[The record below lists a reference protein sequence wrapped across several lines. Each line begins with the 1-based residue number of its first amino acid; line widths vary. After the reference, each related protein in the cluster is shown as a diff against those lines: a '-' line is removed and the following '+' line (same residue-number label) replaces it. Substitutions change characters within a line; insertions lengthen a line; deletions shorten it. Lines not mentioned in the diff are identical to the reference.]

1 MEPETLMTELNPA
14 TFDLDAWATDASLPE
29 ESADVYKRADVIGE
43 LSALQRKIAIRREAF
58 KGEKTA
64 NGDKELTE
72 MERRHTELV
81 ETFAGSKLTVFVRAL
96 TSDELADLR
105 EAHDKATQ
113 GMDPQRANKEF
124 GFDLLAA
131 SIISVQPA
139 GGERYDVRW
148 DTHMIKRLEKAIGP
162 AQMTE
167 ILNARQY
174 AQNAVPTV
182 DADFLRKSSGT
193 EAGAE

>member
-1 MEPETLMTELNPA
+1 MTELNPA
-14 TFDLDAWATDASLPE
+14 TFDLDAWATDANLPE

-43 LSALQRKIAIRREAF
+43 LSALQRKIAIRRDAA

-64 NGDKELTE
+64 TGDKELTE

-81 ETFAGSKLTVFVRAL
+81 ETFTGSKLTVFVRAL

-105 EAHDKATQ
+105 EAHEERTK
-113 GMDPQRANKEF
+113 GMEPKRANKEF
-124 GFDLLAA
+124 GVDLLAA
-131 SIISVQPA
+131 AIISVQPA
-139 GGERYDVRW
+139 GEERYDVRW
-148 DTHMIKRLEKAIGP
+148 DTHMIRRLEKAIGP

-182 DADFLRKSSGT
+182 DADFLLRSSGA

>member
-64 NGDKELTE
+64 NGDKELTD

-139 GGERYDVRW
+139 GEERYDVRW

>member
-1 MEPETLMTELNPA
+1 MSELNPA

-43 LSALQRKIAIRREAF
+43 LSQLQRKIAIRRDAA

-64 NGDKELTE
+64 TGDKELTE
-72 MERRHTELV
+72 LERRHTELV
-81 ETFAGSKLTVFVRAL
+81 ETFTGSKLTVFVRAL

-105 EAHDKATQ
+105 EAHDKATK
-113 GMDPQRANKEF
+113 GMDPRRANKEF
-124 GFDLLAA
+124 GFDLLSAA
-131 SIISVQPA
+131 IISVQPA
-139 GGERYDVRW
+139 GEDRFDVRW
-148 DTHMIKRLEKAIGP
+148 DTHTVKRLEKAIGP

-182 DADFLRKSSGT
+182 DADFLHKSSGT
-193 EAGAE
+193 DTGDE

>member
-1 MEPETLMTELNPA
+1 MTELNPS

-64 NGDKELTE
+64 NGDKELAA
-72 MERRHTELV
+72 MERRYTELV
-81 ETFAGSKLTVFVRAL
+81 ETFTGSKLTVFVRAL

-105 EAHDKATQ
+105 EAHDERTK
-113 GMDPQRANKEF
+113 GMDPKRANKEF
-124 GFDLLAA
+124 GFDLLSAA
-131 SIISVQPA
+131 IISVQPA
-139 GGERYDVRW
+139 GEERHDVRW
-148 DTHMIKRLEKAIGP
+148 DTHTVKRLEKAIGP
-162 AQMTE
+162 TQITE

-182 DADFLRKSSGT
+182 DADFLLRSSGSET
-193 EAGAE
+193 GDE

>member
-1 MEPETLMTELNPA
+1 MTELNPA

-64 NGDKELTE
+64 NGDKELTD

-139 GGERYDVRW
+139 GEERYDVRW

>member
-1 MEPETLMTELNPA
+1 MTELNPA
-14 TFDLDAWATDASLPE
+14 TFDLDAWATDANLPE

-43 LSALQRKIAIRREAF
+43 LSALQRKIAIRRDAA

-64 NGDKELTE
+64 KGDKELTE

-81 ETFAGSKLTVFVRAL
+81 ETFTGSKLTVFVRAL
-96 TSDELADLR
+96 TSDELEDIR
-105 EAHDKATQ
+105 EAHEERTK
-113 GMDPQRANKEF
+113 GMDSKRANREF
-124 GFDLLAA
+124 GFDLLSAA
-131 SIISVQPA
+131 IISVQPA
-139 GGERYDVRW
+139 GEERYDVRW
-148 DTHMIKRLEKAIGP
+148 DVHTIKRLEKAIGP
-162 AQMTE
+162 AQLTE

-182 DADFLRKSSGT
+182 DADFLHRSSGT

>member
-1 MEPETLMTELNPA
+1 MTELNPA

-113 GMDPQRANKEF
+113 DMDPQRANKEF

-139 GGERYDVRW
+139 GEERYDVRW

>member
-1 MEPETLMTELNPA
+1 MTEQNAA
-14 TFDLDAWATDASLPE
+14 TFNLEAWATDASLPE

-43 LSALQRKIAIRREAF
+43 LSALQRKIAIRRDAA

-64 NGDKELTE
+64 TGDKELTA

-81 ETFAGSKLTVFVRAL
+81 ETFASSKLTVFVRAL

-105 EAHDKATQ
+105 EAHDQRTK
-113 GMDPQRANKEF
+113 GMEPNRANKEF

-131 SIISVQPA
+131 AIISVQPA
-139 GGERYDVRW
+139 GEERYDVRW
-148 DTHMIKRLEKAIGP
+148 DVHTVKRLEKAIGP

-182 DADFLRKSSGT
+182 DADFLHKSSGSD
-193 EAGAE
+193 AGAE

>member
-1 MEPETLMTELNPA
+1 MTELNPA
-14 TFDLDAWATDASLPE
+14 TFDLDAWATDANLPE

-43 LSALQRKIAIRREAF
+43 LSALQRKIAICRDAA

-64 NGDKELTE
+64 TGDKELTE

-81 ETFAGSKLTVFVRAL
+81 KTFTGSKLTVFVRAL
-96 TSDELADLR
+96 TSDEQADLR
-105 EAHDKATQ
+105 EAHDERTKN
-113 GMDPQRANKEF
+113 MEPLRANKEF

-131 SIISVQPA
+131 AIVSVQPA
-139 GGERYDVRW
+139 GEERFDVRW
-148 DTHMIKRLEKAIGP
+148 DSHQVKQLEKAIGP

-182 DADFLRKSSGT
+182 DADFLLRSYGT

>member
-1 MEPETLMTELNPA
+1 MTELNPA
-14 TFDLDAWATDASLPE
+14 TFDLDAWATDANLPE

-43 LSALQRKIAIRREAF
+43 LSALQRKIAIRRDAA

-64 NGDKELTE
+64 TGDKELTE

-81 ETFAGSKLTVFVRAL
+81 ETFTGSKLTVFVRAL

-105 EAHDKATQ
+105 EAHDERTK
-113 GMDPQRANKEF
+113 GMEPKRANAEF
-124 GFDLLAA
+124 GFGLLAA

-139 GGERYDVRW
+139 GEERYDVRW

-182 DADFLRKSSGT
+182 DADFLLRSSGT

>member
-1 MEPETLMTELNPA
+1 MTELNPA

>member
-1 MEPETLMTELNPA
+1 MTELNPA

-43 LSALQRKIAIRREAF
+43 LSALQRKIAIRRDAF

-64 NGDKELTE
+64 NGDKELADL
-72 MERRHTELV
+72 ERRHTELV

-105 EAHDKATQ
+105 EAHEKNTK
-113 GMDPQRANKEF
+113 GMEPLRANKEF
-124 GFDLLAA
+124 GFDLLSA

-148 DTHMIKRLEKAIGP
+148 DTHMVKRLEKAIGP

-182 DADFLRKSSGT
+182 DADFLHRSSGT

>member
-1 MEPETLMTELNPA
+1 
-14 TFDLDAWATDASLPE
+14 
-29 ESADVYKRADVIGE
+29 
-43 LSALQRKIAIRREAF
+43 
-58 KGEKTA
+58 
-64 NGDKELTE
+64 

-81 ETFAGSKLTVFVRAL
+81 ETFTSSKLTVFVRAL

-105 EAHDKATQ
+105 EAHDQRTK
-113 GMDPQRANKEF
+113 GMEPNRANKEF

-131 SIISVQPA
+131 AIISVQPA
-139 GGERYDVRW
+139 GEDRYDVRW
-148 DTHMIKRLEKAIGP
+148 DVHTVKRLEKAIGP

-182 DADFLRKSSGT
+182 DADFLHKSSGSD
-193 EAGAE
+193 AGAE

>member
-1 MEPETLMTELNPA
+1 MTELNPA
-14 TFDLDAWATDASLPE
+14 TFDLDAWATDANLPE

-43 LSALQRKIAIRREAF
+43 LSALQRKIAIRRDAA

-64 NGDKELTE
+64 TGDKELAA

-81 ETFAGSKLTVFVRAL
+81 ETFTGSKLTVFVRAL
-96 TSDELADLR
+96 TSDEMEDLR
-105 EAHDKATQ
+105 AAHEERTK
-113 GMDPQRANKEF
+113 GMEPKRANKEF

-131 SIISVQPA
+131 AIISVQPA
-139 GGERYDVRW
+139 GEERYDVRW

-182 DADFLRKSSGT
+182 DADFLLRSSGSD
-193 EAGAE
+193 AGAE